1 VQDNADMPSSRAED
15 FYLLLSEYHVE
26 YQCYG
31 EGSFGLRCESDKM
44 ECLVC
49 LLITHSGTSA
59 IAVLAKLGLTEYVCQ
74 AYHLSTKC
82 EHVLV
87 ALMTLDDLL
96 KLTDMTDSIYAVR
109 VERIIVGCS

>member
-1 VQDNADMPSSRAED
+1 
-15 FYLLLSEYHVE
+15 
-26 YQCYG
+26 
-31 EGSFGLRCESDKM
+31 M

-59 IAVLAKLGLTEYVCQ
+59 IAVLANLGLTEYVCQ

-87 ALMTLDDLL
+87 ALMTLDDLTKADRYDRQHL
-96 KLTDMTDSIYAVR
+96 
-109 VERIIVGCS
+109 CSTSRENNSGMFSVFYVNSDLCLCPCEYVS